1 LAFRIEFTPRSI
13 REIKKLPHQV
23 QDDLREA
30 IAGLGANPRP
40 PRAEKMKGYPW
51 FKIRVGDYRVV
62 YAIEDKI
69 LLVLII
75 RVGDR
80 KEVYRNL

>member
-1 LAFRIEFTPRSI
+1 LTYRIEFTPKAN

-30 IAGLGANPRP
+30 ISALGNNPRP
-40 PRAEKMKGYPW
+40 PRVEKMKGYPW

-62 YAIEDKI
+62 YEVLDKI

>member
-1 LAFRIEFTPRSI
+1 
-13 REIKKLPHQV
+13 LPHQV

-30 IAGLGANPRP
+30 ISGLGTDPRP
-40 PRAEKMKGYPW
+40 HGAEKMKGHP
-51 FKIRVGDYRVV
+51 FLKIRVGDYRVV
-62 YAIEDKI
+62 YEVQDKV